1 MAKTRMIC
9 QTKANL
15 LIWLVFVFS
24 RCQLIGHKVKIEFFQ
39 HLTSRWTLRFF
50 VIKILPRTKKTFHT
64 LANSSFIEYIREY
77 GEFVSPV
84 VVFGQEYTE
93 SYLSF
98 VFVFVQ
104 ENRSLVQLQMHITYS
119 LWAPHFSSKLW
130 VFSLDFWFQ
139 YLKIELSEFALTF
152 GHVGFKV

>member
-1 MAKTRMIC
+1 MKILAKTRMIC

-50 VIKILPRTKKTFHT
+50 VIKILPRTKKTFLT
-64 LANSSFIEYIREY
+64 LANSSFIEYIREF

-84 VVFGQEYTE
+84 VVFGQEYIQKVIFHLCL
-93 SYLSF
+93 YLFKKIGPSCNFKCISLTLPGLHILARSF
-98 VFVFVQ
+98 EFSALIFHF
-104 ENRSLVQLQMHITYS
+104 NIWRLNYRNLLWHLVM
-119 LWAPHFSSKLW
+119 
-130 VFSLDFWFQ
+130 
-139 YLKIELSEFALTF
+139 
-152 GHVGFKV
+152 

>member
-1 MAKTRMIC
+1 M
-9 QTKANL
+9 
-15 LIWLVFVFS
+15 
-24 RCQLIGHKVKIEFFQ
+24 GHKVKIEFFQ
-39 HLTSRWTLRFF
+39 HLTSCRTLRFF

-64 LANSSFIEYIREY
+64 RANSSFIEYIREY

-93 SYLSF
+93 SFPSF

-119 LWAPHFSSKLW
+119 PWAPQFSSKL
-130 VFSLDFWFQ
+130 
-139 YLKIELSEFALTF
+139 
-152 GHVGFKV
+152 

>member
-1 MAKTRMIC
+1 MACIFIFKVSING
-9 QTKANL
+9 K
-15 LIWLVFVFS
+15 
-24 RCQLIGHKVKIEFFQ
+24 KVKIEFFQ
-39 HLTSRWTLRFF
+39 HLISRWTLRFF
-50 VIKILPRTKKTFHT
+50 VIKILPRTKKNFHT
-64 LANSSFIEYIREY
+64 LANSSFIEHIRQY

-93 SYLSF
+93 SFPSF

-119 LWAPHFSSKLW
+119 PWAPQFSSKLW
-130 VFSLDFWFQ
+130 VFSLDFLFQ

-152 GHVGFKV
+152 GHGGFKV